1 MASRFA
7 RATARANRVFMDRL
21 SDGHATYTPASGPAL
36 LEVPYQ
42 LDLSHE
48 VYDQDQVAMRVATIL
63 LPVERVPESRQGD
76 TVAVPGRTWRVQQ
89 VLEDDGQWRRVWV
102 S

>member
-1 MASRFA
+1 MSFGDHL
-7 RATARANRVFMDRL
+7 NRLNEAVVNHL
-21 SDGHATYTPASGPAL
+21 TDGLCTYQPRGGAAL
-36 LEVPYQ
+36 VEIPYQ

>member
-21 SDGHATYTPASGPAL
+21 TDGTATYTPVSGPAL

-63 LPVERVPESRQGD
+63 IPVECVSESRQGD
-76 TVAVPGRTWRVQQ
+76 TVALPDRTWRVQQ